1 MNPLDA
7 QRKRSHGPR
16 RRAAGLFCAVLL
28 TLACA
33 GPVYIRPYQPTT
45 RADSLAVHADSVA
58 WAADLKAK
66 RTERTI
72 INLVVYVCLTAAL
85 WPLVASAS
93 R

>member
-1 MNPLDA
+1 VNTLGA
-7 QRKRSHGPR
+7 GRKCHHGASR
-16 RRAAGLFCAVLL
+16 RLRGLFCAVLL

-33 GPVYIRPYQPTT
+33 GPVYVRPYQPTT

-66 RTERTI
+66 RTERTV
-72 INLVVYVCLTAAL
+72 INLVVYVCLMAVL